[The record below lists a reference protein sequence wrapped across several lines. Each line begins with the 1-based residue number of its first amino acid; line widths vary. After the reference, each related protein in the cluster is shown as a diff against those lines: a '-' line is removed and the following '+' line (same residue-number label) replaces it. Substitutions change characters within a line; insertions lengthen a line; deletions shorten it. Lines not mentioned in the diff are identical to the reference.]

1 LKKFFVTIFIFFIYS
16 TNCLSSDDIYYIEN
30 NEIYLENNGNVLE
43 LRENAKI
50 LSFENSFKI
59 LAKNI
64 LDPDDL
70 KKFEQIL
77 DYDITALVKDY
88 KIESEKISDI
98 NYFAKISVN
107 FNPSKVKDFFV
118 ENGIRLNIFISESYL
133 IFPLYKKFNTLF
145 LWDKDNF
152 WYDSLLSE
160 YDQQSLLKLYFPKKN
175 HINKLRIS
183 PNNLVEKNSKKI
195 SDFLKIYKK
204 KKAIIIFLEENF
216 DIKENNFKIKLSIS
230 VFNNGNFS
238 SINLTNKDSL
248 PDNSNLSQVDLI
260 AKLVIK
266 DLQNWWKNKID
277 YESASDEKLRTYIIN
292 VNNRNIKNSII
303 IEEILSTIIGKGNLR
318 IKELKTNNTT
328 YEIITNYTIKQIN
341 LGLES
346 KNLKLIK
353 IDMEKNK
360 FSIEN
365 Y

>member
-1 LKKFFVTIFIFFIYS
+1 MKKFFVTIFITFIYS
-16 TNCLSSDDIYYIEN
+16 TICLSSDEIYYIEN
-30 NEIYLENNGNVLE
+30 NEIYLENNGKVLE
-43 LRENAKI
+43 LREKAKI
-50 LSFENSFKI
+50 LSFKNSFNI

-70 KKFEQIL
+70 KKFELISN
-77 DYDITALVKDY
+77 YDITPLVKDY

-107 FNPSKVKDFFV
+107 FNPSKVKDFFN
-118 ENGIRLNIFISESYL
+118 ENGITLNIFISESYL
-133 IFPLYKKFNTLF
+133 IFPIYKKFNTLF

-175 HINKLRIS
+175 HINKLKIS
-183 PNNLVEKNSKKI
+183 PNNLIEKNSKKI
-195 SDFLKIYKK
+195 SDFLDIYKK
-204 KKAIIIFLEENF
+204 KKAIIIFLEESF
-216 DIKENNFKIKLSIS
+216 DIKKNNFKIKLSTS

-238 SINLTNKDSL
+238 TINLTSKDSL
-248 PDNSNLSQVDLI
+248 PDNSNLSQVDII
-260 AKLVIK
+260 AKLVIN

-277 YESASDEKLRTYIIN
+277 YESATNGELKKYLIN
-292 VNNRNIKNSII
+292 VNNRNIKDSII
-303 IEEILSTIIGKGNLR
+303 IEEILSGLIGKGNLQ
-318 IKELKTNNTT
+318 IKELKTNIII
-328 YEIITNYTIKQIN
+328 YEIETNYTIKQIN

-353 IDMEKNK
+353 IDMDNNK
-360 FSIEN
+360 FSLEN

>member
-1 LKKFFVTIFIFFIYS
+1 M
-16 TNCLSSDDIYYIEN
+16 
-30 NEIYLENNGNVLE
+30 
-43 LRENAKI
+43 
-50 LSFENSFKI
+50 
-59 LAKNI
+59 
-64 LDPDDL
+64 
-70 KKFEQIL
+70 
-77 DYDITALVKDY
+77 
-88 KIESEKISDI
+88 
-98 NYFAKISVN
+98 
-107 FNPSKVKDFFV
+107 
-118 ENGIRLNIFISESYL
+118 
-133 IFPLYKKFNTLF
+133 
-145 LWDKDNF
+145 
-152 WYDSLLSE
+152 
-160 YDQQSLLKLYFPKKN
+160 
-175 HINKLRIS
+175 
-183 PNNLVEKNSKKI
+183 
-195 SDFLKIYKK
+195 
-204 KKAIIIFLEENF
+204 
-216 DIKENNFKIKLSIS
+216 
-230 VFNNGNFS
+230 FNNGNFS

-260 AKLVIK
+260 AKLVIN

-303 IEEILSTIIGKGNLR
+303 IEEILSAIIGKGNLR